1 MQNQA
6 LRPFDSI
13 ESALEFMVLLES
25 VIEDVSGELRETLE
39 KATSERYGNGVQLAL
54 YKVHQLTSH
63 VQKSRRIL
71 NDLMLIRGVLVGNGS
86 GRSSLNEPE
95 PAAFQ
100 TSA

>member
-1 MQNQA
+1 MRDQE
-6 LRPFDSI
+6 LRPFDSL

-25 VIEDVSGELRETLE
+25 VIGDVSGELREALE

-71 NDLMLIRGVLVGNGS
+71 NDLMLIRGVLVGGGAS
-86 GRSSLNEPE
+86 SRSASSESR
-95 PAAFQ
+95 AAALV
-100 TSA
+100 SS